1 MLDRYFTAELAL
13 KQVQE
18 NENLAV
24 KLNQRITKFDNHFSQ
39 FLYFLCQFP
48 DFEEE
53 QQQ

>member
-1 MLDRYFTAELAL
+1 MLDRYFATELAL

-24 KLNQRITKFDNHFSQ
+24 KLNQRIMKFDNNFPP